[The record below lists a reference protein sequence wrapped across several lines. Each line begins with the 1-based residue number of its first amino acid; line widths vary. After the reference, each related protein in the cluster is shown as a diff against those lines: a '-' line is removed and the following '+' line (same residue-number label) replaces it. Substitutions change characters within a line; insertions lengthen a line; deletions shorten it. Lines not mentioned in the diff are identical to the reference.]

1 MKSILQHGITA
12 RRKLLSLIGAAVFGV
27 GSTTSAASTV
37 SIDDWDSDTWD
48 AGTHYWR
55 YHRDGTL
62 FFQYKDYG
70 EQDFVS
76 VQKFSADGDFEGQI
90 VPHTEV
96 SSKQEALQ
104 VISKYW

>member
-12 RRKLLSLIGAAVFGV
+12 RRKVLSLIGAAVFGV

-55 YHRDGTL
+55 RCRDGTL

-76 VQKFSADGDFEGQI
+76 VQKFSADGDFEGRM
-90 VPHTEV
+90 VPQTEV
-96 SSKQEALQ
+96 SSKEEARKI
-104 VISKYW
+104 ISKYL